1 LKANS
6 NFNVCSG
13 ADCLQPLPVK
23 MQHCGNT
30 AADFA
35 KPAATLVVSAK
46 STHQAIISPGCHC
59 CLIYLLGPCSY
70 ARPVVKAVNLQGLL
84 MLEIHD
90 LSKTGPQFDNREL
103 NAITFPHRQHL
114 LWDHSAGNQRTQAG
128 TDSITKDVSAHW
140 PYVTAMLESCIQS
153 EVAMKTTY
161 SLRTHSPVDVAQ
173 GGQLCVQGAQ
183 PPPEQPARNQDL
195 ALPKAPFHQATP
207 ACHSYCK
214 HCSGCVRDMCSLT
227 MS

>member
-1 LKANS
+1 
-6 NFNVCSG
+6 
-13 ADCLQPLPVK
+13 

-84 MLEIHD
+84 MLDIHERF
-90 LSKTGPQFDNREL
+90 KTDPQFDNRAL
-103 NAITFPHRQHL
+103 KAITCPHRQHL
-114 LWDHSAGNQRTQAG
+114 LWTPSAGNQCTQAG
-128 TDSITKDVSAHW
+128 TDSITKDVSAHC
-140 PYVTAMLESCIQS
+140 PYVTAMLESYIQS

-161 SLRTHSPVDVAQ
+161 RL
-173 GGQLCVQGAQ
+173 
-183 PPPEQPARNQDL
+183 
-195 ALPKAPFHQATP
+195 
-207 ACHSYCK
+207 
-214 HCSGCVRDMCSLT
+214 
-227 MS
+227 